1 MLKQITID
9 SPTAPNLFAPD
20 DALITTST
28 TAIDFVSDDLEKLA
42 VELISNN
49 ELRVKSGV
57 FCIGGHYGCI
67 QNGTFETCFI
77 SPGNMGFKRK
87 DLIVARYTRV
97 GNLDYI
103 GVQIYTGVPT
113 KGVPVVPSLT
123 VSDLNTNGKI
133 REIAL
138 HVVELVD
145 MDIVNVESVF
155 PVRTKKEDINVLLK
169 TRSYTTRSYATGD
182 TQYHSKLDACGI
194 VTDVVKQSQSVSYLN
209 NVQNP
214 GVWTGNFFL
223 GFSIPIDSGYT
234 ATDIVAIPS
243 VVGTSIVK
251 YHIGNI
257 QIVDSDGVKKI
268 SISGTPYAFAQI
280 TTAIT
285 SDFSVLV
292 RYKKVKL

>member
-1 MLKQITID
+1 MIKQITID
-9 SPTAPNLFAPD
+9 KPTKPNLFAPD

-28 TAIDFVSDDLEKLA
+28 TAVDFVTDDLEKLA

-67 QNGTFETCFI
+67 QNGTYETCFV
-77 SPGNMGFKRK
+77 SPGNIGFNRK

-123 VSDLNTNGKI
+123 VSDLNTGGKI

-138 HVVELVD
+138 HTVELVD
-145 MDIVNVESVF
+145 MDIANVESVF
-155 PVRTKKEDINVLLK
+155 PVRTKKEDINALIK
-169 TRSYTTRSYATGD
+169 TSLYSNGSPILR
-182 TQYHSKLDACGI
+182 YHSVLEVDGI
-194 VTDVVKQSQSVSYLN
+194 VTDTIKSTKAFTYIFN
-209 NVQNP
+209 ID
-214 GVWTGNFFL
+214 GVWKADNIFIFGA
-223 GFSIPIDSGYT
+223 IIESGYT
-234 ATDIVAIPS
+234 ASDIVVIPS
-243 VVGTSIVK
+243 VVGASIVK
-251 YHIGNI
+251 AHITKAE
-257 QIVDSDGVKKI
+257 IVDNSGVKTI
-268 SISGTPYAFAQI
+268 AVTVWPYAFLNI

-285 SDFSVLV
+285 SDFSVYV

>member
-1 MLKQITID
+1 MVKQITID
-9 SPTAPNLFAPD
+9 KPTKPNLFAPD

-28 TAIDFVSDDLEKLA
+28 TAVDFVTDDLEKLA

-67 QNGTFETCFI
+67 QNGTYETCFV
-77 SPGNMGFKRK
+77 SPGNVGFNRK

-113 KGVPVVPSLT
+113 KGVPVVPTLT
-123 VSDLNTNGKI
+123 VSDLNTGGKI

-138 HVVELVD
+138 HTVELID

-155 PVRTKKEDINVLLK
+155 PVRTKREDINALIK
-169 TRSYTTRSYATGD
+169 TSQYSNGSPTLR
-182 TQYHSKLDACGI
+182 YHSVLEVDGI
-194 VTDVVKQSQSVSYLN
+194 VIETIKASEAFTYIFNTD
-209 NVQNP
+209 
-214 GVWTGNFFL
+214 GVWKGDSVFMF
-223 GFSIPIDSGYT
+223 GAIIESGYT

-243 VVGTSIVK
+243 AVGASIVK
-251 YHIGNI
+251 LHIRKIEVIDNA
-257 QIVDSDGVKKI
+257 GVKTI
-268 SISGTPYAFAQI
+268 SIGLTPYAFVNI

-285 SDFSVLV
+285 SDFSVYV

>member
-1 MLKQITID
+1 MVKQITID
-9 SPTAPNLFAPD
+9 KPTKPNLFAPD

-28 TAIDFVSDDLEKLA
+28 TAVDFVSDDLEKLA

-67 QNGTFETCFI
+67 QNGTYETCFV
-77 SPGNMGFKRK
+77 SPGNVGFNRK

-113 KGVPVVPSLT
+113 KGVPVAPTLAI
-123 VSDLNTNGKI
+123 SDLNTGGKI

-138 HVVELVD
+138 HTVELVD

-155 PVRTKKEDINVLLK
+155 PVRTKKEDINALLVPSWF
-169 TRSYTTRSYATGD
+169 TSTVGST
-182 TQYHSKLDACGI
+182 TQYHGKLETNGI
-194 VTDVVKQSQSVSYLN
+194 ITETLKQTKSYTYIFN
-209 NVQNP
+209 AE
-214 GVWTGNFFL
+214 GVWKAETVF
-223 GFSIPIDSGYT
+223 GFVTPVESGYI

-243 VVGTSIVK
+243 AVGSSIVK
-251 YHIGNI
+251 LHIRKI
-257 QIVDSDGVKKI
+257 EVVDDAGVKKI
-268 SISGTPYAFAQI
+268 SIGVTPYAFVNI

-285 SDFSVLV
+285 SDFSVYV

>member
-1 MLKQITID
+1 MVKQITID
-9 SPTAPNLFAPD
+9 KPTKPNLFAPD

-28 TAIDFVSDDLEKLA
+28 TAVDFVTDDLEKLA

-67 QNGTFETCFI
+67 QNGTYETCFV
-77 SPGNMGFKRK
+77 SPGNVGFNRK

-123 VSDLNTNGKI
+123 VSDLNTGGKI

-138 HVVELVD
+138 HTVELVD
-145 MDIVNVESVF
+145 MGIVNVESVF
-155 PVRTKKEDINVLLK
+155 PVRTKKEDINALLVPSWF
-169 TRSYTTRSYATGD
+169 TSTVGST
-182 TQYHSKLDACGI
+182 TQYHGKLETNGI
-194 VTDVVKQSQSVSYLN
+194 ITETIKQTKSYTYIFNTDGVWVTDSALLFVA
-209 NVQNP
+209 
-214 GVWTGNFFL
+214 T
-223 GFSIPIDSGYT
+223 IESGYT
-234 ATDIVAIPS
+234 ASDIVVIPS
-243 VVGTSIVK
+243 AAGASIVK
-251 YHIGNI
+251 VHIAKVV
-257 QIVDSDGVKKI
+257 IVDNSGVKTI
-268 SISGTPYAFAQI
+268 VVTVWPYAFLNI

-285 SDFSVLV
+285 SDFSVCV